1 MYVVVWMMDVVVVL
15 CVCFLTAQRATSKKS
30 NEQRARENAQ
40 NLLNSHSRRRATP
53 EFYWADVFFRQNQL
67 VKQL

>member
-1 MYVVVWMMDVVVVL
+1 
-15 CVCFLTAQRATSKKS
+15 VCFLTAHQRATSKKS

>member
-1 MYVVVWMMDVVVVL
+1 MMDVVVVL
-15 CVCFLTAQRATSKKS
+15 CVCFLTALSDEQEQATS

>member
-1 MYVVVWMMDVVVVL
+1 MMDVVVVVL
-15 CVCFLTAQRATSKKS
+15 CVCFLTALSDEQEQATS

-67 VKQL
+67 ASASR

>member
-1 MYVVVWMMDVVVVL
+1 MDDGCCGGGVVCVL
-15 CVCFLTAQRATSKKS
+15 FDSSATS

-40 NLLNSHSRRRATP
+40 NLLNSHSRRGATP

-67 VKQL
+67 AS